1 MPPGCPWEKTKNTS
15 GLQHQQGSEVLL
27 HHSDVLAEGV
37 GSPKRQ
43 LGPKDLELDLNLT
56 IAFDSTCMNWQR
68 ADAEDAK
75 ESESEERS
83 EWEDLNDGEL
93 GKRLEMMVQNDRQ
106 DKDWIPS

>member
-15 GLQHQQGSEVLL
+15 GLRHQQGSEVLI

-83 EWEDLNDGEL
+83 EWEDLNDEEL
-93 GKRLEMMVQNDRQ
+93 GKRLAMMVQDDGQ